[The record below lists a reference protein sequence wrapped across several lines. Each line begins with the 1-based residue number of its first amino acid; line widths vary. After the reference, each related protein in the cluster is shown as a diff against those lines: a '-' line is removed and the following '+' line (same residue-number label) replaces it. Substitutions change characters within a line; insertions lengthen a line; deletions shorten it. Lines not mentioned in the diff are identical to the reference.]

1 MYCPL
6 GHGMHGEHPFEKGV
20 HRPDFQ
26 KPSTQP
32 AGHGLQMSQPVSSSS
47 PKKNP
52 LSHVHAPQ
60 SHKSS
65 LIFPSRR
72 APAVLNKR
80 LSPFR
85 GGDRNVIKVPGFER
99 APCSDTCFEASRQIM
114 NVIYSPA
121 HHNAC
126 MVHRW

>member
-26 KPSTQP
+26 KPSTQS

-85 GGDRNVIKVPGFER
+85 GAAIETLSKCQASSEPR
-99 APCSDTCFEASRQIM
+99 ARTPVSRR
-114 NVIYSPA
+114 VA
-121 HHNAC
+121 
-126 MVHRW
+126 RL

>member
-32 AGHGLQMSQPVSSSS
+32 AGHCLQMSQPVSSSS

-85 GGDRNVIKVPGFER
+85 GAALETLSKCQASSEPR
-99 APCSDTCFEASRQIM
+99 ARTPVSRR
-114 NVIYSPA
+114 VA
-121 HHNAC
+121 
-126 MVHRW
+126 RL